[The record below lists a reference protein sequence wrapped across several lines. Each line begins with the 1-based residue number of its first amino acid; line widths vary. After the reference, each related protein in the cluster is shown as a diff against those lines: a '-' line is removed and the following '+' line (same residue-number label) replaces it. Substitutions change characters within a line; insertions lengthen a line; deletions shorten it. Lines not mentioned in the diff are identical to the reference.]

1 MAAAVVMMTKAT
13 ATMMTGETV
22 ILATKVMVAK
32 MESELGGDD
41 NDGKRPSVF
50 LLLPVG
56 DYGKERPSVLIL
68 KAR

>member
-1 MAAAVVMMTKAT
+1 MTKAT

-41 NDGKRPSVF
+41 NDGKIFRDTWLDGAV
-50 LLLPVG
+50 
-56 DYGKERPSVLIL
+56 
-68 KAR
+68 